1 MYTWTCKECD
11 HTHYDKEYEGRA
23 SDFVCPS
30 CKHMF
35 SYGEMGERAMQET
48 VDTAVSGTFRNL
60 VADYIR
66 ERITDDI
73 TMQDAYRYYTRH
85 VNPELKEV
93 YPVQGI
99 KQIAESNGVGPMK
112 VLATIRNIYKNGVA
126 VDAIIDR
133 ALLDAMLV
141 YDKKVSDALSC
152 KDNAELGSKKRVD
165 LAISHR
171 PVFLTVFETDYMAE
185 PDPF

>member
-11 HTHYDKEYEGRA
+11 HTHYDKDYDGRA
-23 SDFVCPS
+23 SDFVCPA

-35 SYGEMGERAMQET
+35 SYGEVGERVMQEKID
-48 VDTAVSGTFRNL
+48 VAVSGTFRNL
-60 VADYIR
+60 VASYIK
-66 ERITDDI
+66 ERMIEEVS
-73 TMQDAYRYYTRH
+73 MQDAYQYYTRH
-85 VNPELKEV
+85 CNPEYKDI
-93 YPVQGI
+93 YPVHGL
-99 KQIAESNGVGPMK
+99 KKIAESNGTGPIK
-112 VLATIRNIYKNGVA
+112 VLGTMRNIYKNGVA
-126 VDAIIDR
+126 ADAIIDR

-152 KDNAELGSKKRVD
+152 KDNDEVGTKKRIDMAV
-165 LAISHR
+165 SHK